1 MKSVLISIQP
11 KWCQKIISG
20 EKTVEIRKSRPKIQ
34 TPFKCY
40 IYCTKPKEL
49 FDLSYDVKFGKV
61 IGEFVCDWIES
72 TPLWRLK
79 GNTGFLAK
87 RTQREEKLPQ
97 MACLSLDEIYRY
109 ILNENKLI
117 YGWHI
122 KDLVI
127 YNEPKELGE
136 FYKECE
142 KAECEDCPYL
152 HFENTP
158 NSYEGWCEF
167 NEKIPI
173 KRPPQSWCYVEDI
186 TAY

>member
-20 EKTVEIRKSRPKIQ
+20 EKTVEIRKTRPKIQ

-40 IYCTKPKEL
+40 VYCTKPKEL
-49 FDLSYDVKFGKV
+49 FDLSYDVQFGNV
-61 IGEFVCDWIES
+61 IGEFICDRIES

-79 GNTGFLAK
+79 GNTGFFAK
-87 RTQREEKLPQ
+87 RTEREEKLPQ

-122 KDLVI
+122 KDLAI
-127 YNEPKELGE
+127 YEKQKKISE
-136 FYKECE
+136 FRSYNV
-142 KAECEDCPYL
+142 KAYL
-152 HFENTP
+152 ENGYPMPTH
-158 NSYEGWCEF
+158 E
-167 NEKIPI
+167 IT
-173 KRPPQSWCYVEDI
+173 RPPQSWCYVEEL

>member
-11 KWCQKIISG
+11 KWCELIASG
-20 EKTVEIRKSRPKIQ
+20 KKTVEVRKTRPKID

-40 IYCTKPKEL
+40 IYCTNSSGTLHSAYDGLHYHK
-49 FDLSYDVKFGKV
+49 SYIGKNDGSCIGGKV

-87 RTQREEKLPQ
+87 RTEREEKLPQ

-109 ILNENKLI
+109 ILNENKPI

-127 YNEPKELGE
+127 YDKPKELSE
-136 FYKECE
+136 FINY
-142 KAECEDCPYL
+142 DRCPYGGL
-152 HFENTP
+152 IDCNKCGEHH
-158 NSYEGWCEF
+158 CL
-167 NEKIPI
+167 
-173 KRPPQSWCYVEDI
+173 KRPPQSWCYVDSIE
-186 TAY
+186 